1 MADSKKVLVTGMS
14 GLIGGIVGR
23 HLASLGH
30 EIRALNRQPVEG
42 FDTVQAD
49 ITDYDAIRPAFDGID
64 TVIHLAAYLGNDDRS
79 QIDVNITG
87 TYNLFKAAGDADV
100 KRVIFGSSG
109 AVQRA
114 AEKYEPIKSMI
125 EARIDDVP
133 ELRPVVV
140 HTDPPWPDN
149 MYGVAKTAGEAMAR
163 LFSETHG
170 SAIVVRIGRVR
181 VEDRPA
187 NAREASVHFSHRDV
201 EQMFEKCVAAPEDL
215 KWDVFYGVSDNFT
228 RFRDISHAKEVIG
241 YVPQDG
247 IRSWPLSNQD

>member
-1 MADSKKVLVTGMS
+1 MAGSRKVLVTGMS

-30 EIRALNRQPVEG
+30 EIRALNRQPVKG
-42 FDTVQAD
+42 FETVRAD
-49 ITDYDAIRPAFDGID
+49 MTDYAAIRPAFDGID
-64 TVIHLAAYLGNDDRS
+64 TVVHLAAYLGSDDMS

-87 TYNLFKAAGDADV
+87 TFNVFRAAGEAGV
-100 KRVIFGSSG
+100 NRVIFGSSG
-109 AVQRA
+109 AIQIA

-125 EARIDDVP
+125 EARVDDIP
-133 ELRPVVV
+133 DPRPLIV
-140 HTDPPWPDN
+140 HTDPPWPNN

-163 LFSETHG
+163 LYSETHG

-181 VEDRPA
+181 PEDKPA
-187 NAREASVHFSHRDV
+187 NAREAAVHFSHRDIK
-201 EQMFEKCVAAPEDL
+201 QMFEKCVDAPESV

-247 IRSWPLSNQD
+247 IESW